1 MKTVL
6 GSNRSGFTLVEL
18 MVVVAIIGI
27 LATIAL
33 PQYSKMQAK
42 ARQSEAKISLSSAHS
57 AETAFQ
63 IENNSYTACL
73 SNIGFGR
80 DGNKFYYTVGF
91 SNAVAGG
98 TSCGPSGG
106 GQGLAAPGI
115 SCLGYQFT
123 STVANN
129 ATTWSASASC
139 TASAGSTHFLANV
152 ADGGGTTPAEGTLGS
167 SAVSNTAFT
176 VQAVGKI
183 RSGFNGN
190 DIWTIDQTKNLL
202 NTTAGF

>member
-1 MKTVL
+1 MKPVQF
-6 GSNRSGFTLVEL
+6 SNRSGFTLVEL

-42 ARQSEAKISLSSAHS
+42 ARQTEAKVSLSSAHS

-91 SNAVAGG
+91 TNTALSGN
-98 TSCGPSGG
+98 SCGP
-106 GQGLAAPGI
+106 AATGV

-123 STVANN
+123 SAVANGV
-129 ATTWSASASC
+129 TTWAASASC
-139 TASAGSTHFLANV
+139 SSSPGSTHFLATV
-152 ADGGGTTPAEGTLGS
+152 ADGGGTLPAEGTLVS
-167 SAVSNTAFT
+167 SAITGTTFT

-190 DIWTIDQTKNLL
+190 DVWTIDQTKNLV
-202 NTTAGF
+202 NSTAGY